1 MILHKYHRV
10 VCDASELTL
19 LHLSLLASLD
29 YGNPTGGTANIP
41 RGATWILMS
50 WYVMA
55 CGQCASINRAQ
66 SHFRMQRR
74 VVYVED
80 PAGRLG
86 GYTGKRAF
94 ASKLYIEL

>member
-1 MILHKYHRV
+1 
-10 VCDASELTL
+10 
-19 LHLSLLASLD
+19 
-29 YGNPTGGTANIP
+29 
-41 RGATWILMS
+41 MS

-55 CGQCASINRAQ
+55 CGRCASINRAQ